1 MTNNNFMVIEES
13 FSSKVNDSKIL
24 YDLEDKN
31 ISLSDYDAQT
41 KSKTNPDLA
50 NEMEKIYDKENEGS
64 LKNENCSNISFKNNS
79 DNSNHCF
86 MDIENNLKEIFGNEN
101 PKDKAFFDSTEINK
115 DSLCQDEPL
124 KEKLMDDINDNEIKN
139 IQKIINNNQFYN
151 NFDST
156 KYSSKIEEKEE
167 EENQEYNS
175 PTNSQINSTETN
187 YHNENSKSKMK
198 KTKRRNSKKN
208 RNEKK
213 NENEKEDKK

>member
-156 KYSSKIEEKEE
+156 KYSSIEEKEE

-175 PTNSQINSTETN
+175 PTNSQINSKETN
-187 YHNENSKSKMK
+187 YHNESSKSKMK

>member
-1 MTNNNFMVIEES
+1 MTNNTLMDIEES
-13 FSSKVNDSKIL
+13 LSSKVNDSKIL

-31 ISLSDYDAQT
+31 ISLSDYEAQT
-41 KSKTNPDLA
+41 KSKINPNLV
-50 NEMEKIYDKENEGS
+50 NEMEKIYDKKFEDS
-64 LKNENCSNISFKNNS
+64 LKNENCSNISFQNNT
-79 DNSNHCF
+79 DNSNNCF
-86 MDIENNLKEIFGNEN
+86 MSIEIKMKEILRNEN
-101 PKDKAFFDSTEINK
+101 PKDKAFYDDSEINK
-115 DSLCQDEPL
+115 GSLCQDEPL
-124 KEKLMDDINDNEIKN
+124 KEKLMDDINDNDTNN

-175 PTNSQINSTETN
+175 PTNSKMNSTEAN
-187 YHNENSKSKMK
+187 YHNETSKSKPK